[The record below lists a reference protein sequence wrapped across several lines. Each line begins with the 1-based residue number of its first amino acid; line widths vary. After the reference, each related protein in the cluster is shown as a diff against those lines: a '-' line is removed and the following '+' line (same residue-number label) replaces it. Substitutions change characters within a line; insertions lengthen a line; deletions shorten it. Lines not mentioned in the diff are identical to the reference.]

1 MRSSSRVAASRPAD
15 SILDASADRTIG
27 RADEGLHAPRT
38 VARIRE
44 TNVKRL
50 LVVWAVVT
58 ATIACGG
65 ANSSGTTG
73 QTGPAAGSG
82 PAAGLTL
89 VPHTTLETYLPAL
102 PGWTF
107 EYQPRGDT
115 DTAEGYA
122 RIQVN
127 YARGENGMS
136 IEIVDT
142 MKNPNV
148 LDPLPATLASDAAA
162 QQAGLTRTT
171 VGGFPGVQ
179 EWTPEPRN
187 GEVTVLLSDRFVV
200 KAVGSTVPDL
210 ATIRAAVEAV
220 DLKKLA
226 AVK

>member
-1 MRSSSRVAASRPAD
+1 M
-15 SILDASADRTIG
+15 
-27 RADEGLHAPRT
+27 
-38 VARIRE
+38 
-44 TNVKRL
+44 RL
-50 LVVWAVVT
+50 LVMWLVVA
-58 ATIACGG
+58 ATIACGGG
-65 ANSSGTTG
+65 ANSSGTAG
-73 QTGPAAGSG
+73 QGGPAAGPG
-82 PAAGLTL
+82 PTAGLTL

-115 DTAEGYA
+115 DAAEGYA

-127 YARGENGMS
+127 YSRGESGMS

-142 MKNPNV
+142 MKNPNS

-187 GEVTVLLSDRFVV
+187 GEVTVLLADRFVV

-226 AVK
+226 GEK

>member
-1 MRSSSRVAASRPAD
+1 M
-15 SILDASADRTIG
+15 
-27 RADEGLHAPRT
+27 
-38 VARIRE
+38 
-44 TNVKRL
+44 KRL
-50 LVVWAVVT
+50 IVAWAVLI

-65 ANSSGTTG
+65 AGSGGTDS
-73 QTGPAAGSG
+73 QAGPAGGAAGSG

-89 VPHTTLETYLPAL
+89 VPHTTLETFLPAM

-115 DTAEGYA
+115 DPVERYA
-122 RIQVN
+122 RVQLN
-127 YARGENGMS
+127 YERGENGMS

-148 LDPLPATLASDAAA
+148 LGPLTAVLASDAAA
-162 QQAGLTRTT
+162 EQEGKTRTT

-187 GEVTVLLSDRFVV
+187 GEVSVLLADRFVV
-200 KAVGSTVPDL
+200 RAVGSTVPDL

-220 DLKKLA
+220 DLQKLA
-226 AVK
+226 GLK

>member
-1 MRSSSRVAASRPAD
+1 VA
-15 SILDASADRTIG
+15 DALA
-27 RADEGLHAPRT
+27 
-38 VARIRE
+38 RE
-44 TNVKRL
+44 TNVMRL
-50 LVVWAVVT
+50 LVVWVVVIAVS
-58 ATIACGG
+58 ACGG
-65 ANSSGTTG
+65 AGSGGTAG
-73 QTGPAAGSG
+73 QSGAAASAAGSG

-89 VPHTTLETYLPAL
+89 VPHTTLETFLPAL

-122 RIQVN
+122 RVQVN
-127 YARGENGMS
+127 YVRGESGMS

-142 MKNPNV
+142 MKNPNI

-171 VGGFPGVQ
+171 VGGFPGVE

-187 GEVTVLLSDRFVV
+187 GEVTVLVADRFVA

-210 ATIRAAVEAV
+210 ATIRAAVAAV

-226 AVK
+226 ELK

>member
-1 MRSSSRVAASRPAD
+1 M
-15 SILDASADRTIG
+15 
-27 RADEGLHAPRT
+27 
-38 VARIRE
+38 
-44 TNVKRL
+44 RL

-58 ATIACGG
+58 ATMACGG
-65 ANSSGTTG
+65 AGSSGTAG
-73 QTGPAAGSG
+73 QAGAAASGAGSG

-89 VPHTTLETYLPAL
+89 VPHTTLETYLPTL

-127 YARGENGMS
+127 YVRGENGMS

-148 LDPLPATLASDAAA
+148 LDPLPAMLASDAAA
-162 QQAGLTRTT
+162 QQEGLTRTS

-187 GEVTVLLSDRFVV
+187 GEVTVLLADRFVV

-210 ATIRAAVEAV
+210 NTIRGAVEAV

-226 AVK
+226 GLR

>member
-1 MRSSSRVAASRPAD
+1 M
-15 SILDASADRTIG
+15 
-27 RADEGLHAPRT
+27 
-38 VARIRE
+38 
-44 TNVKRL
+44 RL
-50 LVVWAVVT
+50 LVVWAVV
-58 ATIACGG
+58 IGVSACGG
-65 ANSSGTTG
+65 AGSSGTAG
-73 QTGPAAGSG
+73 QTGPAAGPG
-82 PAAGLTL
+82 PTAGLTL
-89 VPHTTLETYLPAL
+89 VPHPTLETFLPAL

-122 RIQVN
+122 RVQVN
-127 YARGENGMS
+127 YMRGESGMS

-142 MKNPNV
+142 MKNPNI

-171 VGGFPGVQ
+171 VGGFLGVE

-187 GEVTVLLSDRFVV
+187 GEVTVLVADRFVA

-210 ATIRAAVEAV
+210 ATIRAAVAAV

-226 AVK
+226 GVR